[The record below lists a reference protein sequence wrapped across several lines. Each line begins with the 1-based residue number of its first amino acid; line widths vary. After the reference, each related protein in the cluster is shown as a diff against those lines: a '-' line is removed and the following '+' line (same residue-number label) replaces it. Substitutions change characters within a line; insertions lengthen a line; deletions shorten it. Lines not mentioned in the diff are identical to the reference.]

1 MEQVVILEAY
11 IMSGH
16 IYIIDRVNEDKSE
29 NEHLGNVIAG
39 KHLCNRAY

>member
-1 MEQVVILEAY
+1 MEQEVILKAY